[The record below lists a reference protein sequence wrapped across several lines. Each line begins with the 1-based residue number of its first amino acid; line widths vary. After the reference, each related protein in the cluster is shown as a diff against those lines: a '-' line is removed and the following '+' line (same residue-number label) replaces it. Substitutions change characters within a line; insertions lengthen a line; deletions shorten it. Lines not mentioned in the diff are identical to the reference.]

1 MIPASDTD
9 TEADKARMKWWL
21 KGWLKGWLRAY
32 QESRFIHHRGKA
44 GIRGLLAV
52 ERSKRLVP

>member
-1 MIPASDTD
+1 MA
-9 TEADKARMKWWL
+9 AVKARLKWWL
-21 KGWLKGWLRAY
+21 IGWLRAY
-32 QESRFIHHRGKA
+32 QESRFVHHQAKA